1 MIIDANFLEN
11 LSDDL
16 KKIVLDASE
25 AIMQVY
31 KKNTFNTEIK
41 SDGSPVT
48 EADENANKIIIQSL
62 NIISP
67 DIAQNAL
74 QQEWGFDSFANG
86 SCRNGIC

>member
-16 KKIVLDASE
+16 NKIVLDASE

-31 KKNTFNTEIK
+31 KKNTFNAEIK

-48 EADENANKIIIQSL
+48 GAHII
-62 NIISP
+62 P
-67 DIAQNAL
+67 
-74 QQEWGFDSFANG
+74 
-86 SCRNGIC
+86 

>member
-48 EADENANKIIIQSL
+48 EADENANKIIIQVFEYYFSRY
-62 NIISP
+62 IHC
-67 DIAQNAL
+67 
-74 QQEWGFDSFANG
+74 FR
-86 SCRNGIC
+86 RNL